1 MDWDDIR
8 IFLAVAR
15 HGSLR
20 AAGRALGLSQPTVGR
35 RLTAFEASFGGP
47 ALFDRLPE
55 GLRLNPAG
63 EALITAAEH
72 LETAALAFERHR
84 AAASPTLSGTV
95 RVSVGEWASILLAR
109 DLAAARDTCLPPGIT
124 LELVLSP
131 QTANLARRDADLA
144 LRHGVPEA
152 GNLYVT
158 KVGAIAGA
166 LYRRRGRGAASAAGR
181 AQWITYTE
189 EQAHYSSARWL
200 DQQIRGCGG
209 RVVLR
214 AADLLMRLEA
224 IRAGLGIGLLP
235 CYAADADPQLERVAP
250 PVPELAADYWVIVHR
265 DLRRAACVRAV
276 IDWIRE
282 LFDQQRDALAG
293 IAAVAAAD
301 DPVGRDDLSLS
312 DDLVERRDIARL
324 GAAE

>member
-35 RLTAFEASFGGP
+35 RLAGFEASFGGP

-55 GLRLNPAG
+55 GLRLNAAG
-63 EALITAAEH
+63 EALMAAAERF
-72 LETAALAFERHR
+72 ETAALAFERHR
-84 AAASPTLSGTV
+84 VAASPTLSGTV
-95 RVSVGEWASILLAR
+95 RVSVGEWATILLAR
-109 DLAAARDTCLPPGIT
+109 HLADAHESGLPPGIT
-124 LELVLSP
+124 LELVESP

-166 LYRRRGRGAASAAGR
+166 LYRQQGAKASRPTDGDR
-181 AQWITYTE
+181 WITYTE

-200 DQQIRGCGG
+200 DRQISDSGG

-224 IRAGLGIGLLP
+224 IRAGVGIGLLP
-235 CYAADADPQLERVAP
+235 CYAADPDPRLERVTA

-276 IDWIRE
+276 IDWIRR
-282 LFDQQRDALAG
+282 LFEQHREALAG
-293 IAAVAAAD
+293 KPRSLRLRASPEPAD
-301 DPVGRDDLSLS
+301 SPRGAGDA
-312 DDLVERRDIARL
+312 ARL
-324 GAAE
+324 ATAG

>member
-20 AAGRALGLSQPTVGR
+20 AAGRVLGLSQPTVGR
-35 RLTAFEASFGGP
+35 RLAGFEAAFGGP

-55 GLRLNPAG
+55 GLRLNAAG
-63 EALITAAEH
+63 EALVAAAER
-72 LETAALAFERHR
+72 LETAALALERR
-84 AAASPTLSGTV
+84 RLAASPTLSGTV
-95 RVSVGEWASILLAR
+95 RVSVGEWATILLAGH
-109 DLAAARDTCLPPGIT
+109 LADAHDAGLPSGIT
-124 LELVLSP
+124 LELVESP

-166 LYRRRGRGAASAAGR
+166 LYHRRDGVARSAR
-181 AQWITYTE
+181 RERWITYTE
-189 EQAHYSSARWL
+189 EQAHYASARWL
-200 DQQIRGCGG
+200 DQQISGCGG

-214 AADLLMRLEA
+214 SSDLLMRLEA
-224 IRAGLGIGLLP
+224 IRAGVGIGLLP
-235 CYAADADPQLERVAP
+235 CYAADPDPLLERVTP

-276 IDWIRE
+276 IDWIRR
-282 LFDQQRDALAG
+282 LFEQQRDALAG
-293 IAAVAAAD
+293 TAPSSAD
-301 DPVGRDDLSLS
+301 DP
-312 DDLVERRDIARL
+312 A
-324 GAAE
+324 AAEHCAAAHRAAAGLAAAE

>member
-35 RLTAFEASFGGP
+35 RLAGFETSFGGP

-55 GLRLNPAG
+55 GLRLNAAG
-63 EALITAAEH
+63 EALVTAAERF
-72 LETAALAFERHR
+72 ETAALAFERHR
-84 AAASPTLSGTV
+84 VAASPSLSGTV
-95 RVSVGEWASILLAR
+95 RVSVGEWATILLAR
-109 DLAAARDTCLPPGIT
+109 HLADAQDAGADAGGLPPGIT
-124 LELVLSP
+124 LELVESP

-166 LYRRRGRGAASAAGR
+166 LYRRRDGRASAAARGDR
-181 AQWITYTE
+181 WITYTE
-189 EQAHYSSARWL
+189 EQAHYASARWL
-200 DQQIRGCGG
+200 DQQINDSGG

-224 IRAGLGIGLLP
+224 IRAGVGIGLLP
-235 CYAADADPQLERVAP
+235 CYAADPDPRLERVTP

-276 IDWIRE
+276 IDWIGR
-282 LFDQQRDALAG
+282 LFAQHRAPLAG
-293 IAAVAAAD
+293 RPERLRLRASP
-301 DPVGRDDLSLS
+301 DPS
-312 DDLVERRDIARL
+312 DSPGGAGDAARL
-324 GAAE
+324 ATAG

>member
-35 RLTAFEASFGGP
+35 RLAGFEAAFGGP

-55 GLRLNPAG
+55 GLRLNAAG
-63 EALITAAEH
+63 EALVAAAER
-72 LETAALAFERHR
+72 LETAALALERR
-84 AAASPTLSGTV
+84 RLAASPTLSGTV
-95 RVSVGEWASILLAR
+95 RVSVGEWATILLAR
-109 DLAAARDTCLPPGIT
+109 HLADAHDAGLPAGIT
-124 LELVLSP
+124 IELVESP

-166 LYRRRGRGAASAAGR
+166 LYRRRDGGSAGAAR
-181 AQWITYTE
+181 CDRWITYTE
-189 EQAHYSSARWL
+189 EQAHYASARWL
-200 DQQIRGCGG
+200 DQQIRGGGG

-214 AADLLMRLEA
+214 SSDLLMRLEA
-224 IRAGLGIGLLP
+224 IRAGVGIGLLP
-235 CYAADADPQLERVAP
+235 CYAADADPRLERVTP

-276 IDWIRE
+276 IDWIRR
-282 LFDQQRDALAG
+282 LFEQQRHALAG
-293 IAAVAAAD
+293 TAAAEGPAAAEDHAAVPLAAA
-301 DPVGRDDLSLS
+301 
-312 DDLVERRDIARL
+312 E
-324 GAAE
+324 

>member
-1 MDWDDIR
+1 MNWDDIR

-35 RLTAFEASFGGP
+35 RLAAFEKTFGGP
-47 ALFDRLPE
+47 TLFDRLPE
-55 GLRLNPAG
+55 GLRLNAAG
-63 EALITAAEH
+63 EALVAAAER
-72 LETAALAFERHR
+72 LESAALALERRR

-95 RVSVGEWASILLAR
+95 RVSVGEWAEELLAR
-109 DLAAARDTCLPPGIT
+109 YCGRSEDEGLSPGIT
-124 LELVLSP
+124 LELVQSP

-152 GNLYVT
+152 GNLFVA

-166 LYRRRGRGAASAAGR
+166 LYQNRDCSQAPREATER
-181 AQWITYTE
+181 WITYTE
-189 EQAHYSSARWL
+189 EQAHFVSARWL
-200 DQQIRGCGG
+200 EQYIRNSGG

-214 AADLLMRLEA
+214 ASTLAMRVEA
-224 IRAGLGIGLLP
+224 IRGGVGIGLLP
-235 CYAADADPQLERVAP
+235 CYAGDCDPLLERVTG

-276 IDWIRE
+276 IEWIRSIFE
-282 LFDQQRDALAG
+282 RHRDALAG
-293 IAAVAAAD
+293 DGAQDLRSPAHRPGPDHRSAAA
-301 DPVGRDDLSLS
+301 
-312 DDLVERRDIARL
+312 
-324 GAAE
+324 